1 VRENDAEDL
10 SAIVSARS
18 NSAGAHDVDENVF
31 VDQRGPQVGRRD
43 WPERSIDLV
52 IGISRGTAGPD
63 APECYG
69 GSLEQIA
76 ALHETHDDLLCKG
89 NSGRHPPRFKARKV
103 HAGLMLA
110 LAHAD
115 RCRPKG
121 ASLKSGNDLFRVAG
135 SIDKNHRYSTRLER
149 FHGARADSAAQ
160 YGLTIPQRID
170 KP

>member
-1 VRENDAEDL
+1 
-10 SAIVSARS
+10 
-18 NSAGAHDVDENVF
+18 VF
-31 VDQRGPQVGRRD
+31 VDQRASQVSRRD
-43 WPERSIDLV
+43 WPKRSIDLV
-52 IGISRGTAGPD
+52 IGVGRGTARPD
-63 APECYG
+63 APEYHG

-89 NSGRHPPRFKARKV
+89 NSGRHPPHFKARKV
-103 HAGLMLA
+103 HADLMLA
-110 LAHAD
+110 LAHAN

-121 ASLKSGNDLFRVAG
+121 ASLKSGNNLFRVAG

-160 YGLTIPQRID
+160 YRLTIPQRID